1 MRQYPIWGI
10 GVAIALLL
18 TSVPAAFA
26 IFIEVPPDMT
36 VNASSPSGAVVK
48 YSVKSVYS
56 LDNPVT
62 VQCSPQSGS
71 VFPVGQTTVVCTAT
85 DTEGNSNSNSFVVN
99 VRYESKVTT
108 VSTLGTIPNISGDA
122 PEADI
127 GASDI
132 AISLSI
138 LSAALGAA
146 VAVMIKNRHKETEK
160 ARFDRPQP

>member
-18 TSVPAAFA
+18 TGVPAAFA
-26 IFIEVPPDMT
+26 SIEVPPDMT

-56 LDNPVT
+56 LDNPVA
-62 VQCSPQSGS
+62 VQCNPQSGS
-71 VFPVGQTTVVCTAT
+71 VFPVGQTTVVCAAT
-85 DTEGNSNSNSFVVN
+85 DTEGNSNSNSFMVN
-99 VRYESKVTT
+99 VRSQVTT
-108 VSTLGTIPNISGDA
+108 VSALGTIPNISGDA
-122 PEADI
+122 PVAEANI
-127 GASDI
+127 SASDI

-146 VAVMIKNRHKETEK
+146 VAVIIKNRHKETEK

>member
-18 TSVPAAFA
+18 TGVPAAFA
-26 IFIEVPPDMT
+26 SFIEVPPDMT

-71 VFPVGQTTVVCTAT
+71 VFPVGQTTVACTAT

-108 VSTLGTIPNISGDA
+108 VSTLGAIPNISGDA

-127 GASDI
+127 STSDI

-146 VAVMIKNRHKETEK
+146 VAVIIKKPPQRNRKG
-160 ARFDRPQP
+160 